1 MAVRC
6 HAGSSRRQ
14 GHSVLDFL
22 LASPGLRPLPP
33 WRGKVGM
40 GGEKHGMGT
49 PPAFTPT
56 LALPRLRGREKTD
69 RRGSQK
75 LNDSELLLLQ
85 SKHNGEN
92 APRQTGGG
100 HKPYAVLAP
109 LHTRF
114 ICSSPPGWPGV

>member
-22 LASPGLRPLPP
+22 LASLGLRPLPP

-40 GGEKHGMGT
+40 GGEKHGLGT
-49 PPAFTPT
+49 PLVFTPT

-69 RRGSQK
+69 RRGSRK
-75 LNDSELLLLQ
+75 LHDPASGHSQ
-85 SKHNGEN
+85 YTDFPAFN
-92 APRQTGGG
+92 AALT
-100 HKPYAVLAP
+100 KA
-109 LHTRF
+109 
-114 ICSSPPGWPGV
+114 